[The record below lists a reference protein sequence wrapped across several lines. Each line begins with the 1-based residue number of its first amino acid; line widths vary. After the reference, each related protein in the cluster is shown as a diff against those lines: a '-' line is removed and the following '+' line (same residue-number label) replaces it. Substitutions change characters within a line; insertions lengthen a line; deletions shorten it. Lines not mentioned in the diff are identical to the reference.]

1 MLTRAR
7 LWKRKILQA
16 DHPELK
22 SESDA
27 SRKPAAMTSTPAS
40 TTSTSIE
47 EREAL
52 EAALQAISDNNQLAS
67 PFLRLPGEIRNTI
80 YHYAMAGNEIYA
92 VSRGSKIMCM
102 GRPASQFAWK
112 FEPMTEI
119 MAFHLPLVCRQI
131 RLETGKY
138 FTFKFNT
145 FGSTMPEDFSQLVAR
160 FTDDQKAR
168 IETVK
173 MNFVRRNNTFSHSTP
188 YLVTVQPGSP
198 FRILTVLPSLK
209 RLVLRDLSTMD
220 EVEKERLVMDFK
232 KVPEFERLEVVIES
246 IC

>member
-1 MLTRAR
+1 MLTLAR

-16 DHPELK
+16 DNPELK
-22 SESDA
+22 SGSDA
-27 SRKPAAMTSTPAS
+27 SQKSAAMTPTPAS

-52 EAALQAISDNNQLAS
+52 EAALQVISANNQLAS

-131 RLETGKY
+131 RSETGKY

-145 FGSTMPEDFSQLVAR
+145 FGSTMAADFSQLVAR

-173 MNFVRRNNTFSHSTP
+173 MNFDRRDATFSRSVP

-198 FRILTVLPSLK
+198 FRTLTLLPSLK
-209 RLVLRDLSTMD
+209 RLVLRDLSTMN
-220 EVEKERLVMDFK
+220 EVEKERLVIDFK
-232 KVPEFERLEVVIES
+232 KLPEFKRLEVVIES